1 MTNDYKIRY
10 SDFSVKG
17 SITVPQQTIDETTT
31 SLSLVGRNSSGFG
44 EKLAENFLH
53 LLENFAGPTPP
64 SNPIEGQLWYDTSD
78 PNKKILR
85 INDSSSSAAN
95 WYPASSI
102 HVQDGPVGPTN
113 ANIGDIWVDS
123 SAYIM
128 YVADSTSQWLP
139 IGPSFSQTNRT
150 GAYPTNIIDRNG
162 IYHDVLLMYINDVVI
177 QIIAK
182 EAFTPLNI
190 IDGFSNLVPG
200 ANISSKLLDGAV
212 PKLNGVSD
220 SALSLKQTSPSVEV
234 VSANNFV
241 RNDVDQSINGA
252 IAINNDS
259 GIKIGKT
266 TSTFSLQ
273 RSRSDAV
280 LTNFADGGSFIFNSY
295 YRGVSSS
302 LLTMQGD
309 TKFIG
314 INNPKPG
321 YELDVNGNAQISGK
335 LKINSID
342 NRALQMLGGIEVG
355 NAAFNGV
362 VTINSSTFVNGVI
375 TSQNIIPAAN
385 RVYSIGTST
394 NKFATIYAGEVLAD
408 RFTGSLY
415 GSATQLA
422 VKTRFEFTGDVKTVN
437 AVPFNGNAAIE
448 PTVYFRT
455 QLTGASIEG
464 QTSTTAV
471 SLVDTMLIYS
481 QSLAALRKVKKSD
494 FLSDLYAVTPKT
506 GMIIQYAGNDVP
518 TGWLYCD
525 GHSYPKYGPLNALY
539 LVIGDTYGT
548 PSESE
553 FNVPNIPAIYTTS
566 TGAVSSGALQAP
578 VRYLIK
584 I

>member
-1 MTNDYKIRY
+1 MSNDYKLKY
-10 SDFSVKG
+10 SDFSAKG
-17 SITVPQQTIDETTT
+17 YVTVPQQTIDDSTT
-31 SLSLVGRNSSGFG
+31 SLSLIGRNASGFG

-53 LLENFAGPTPP
+53 LLENFASPVPP

-78 PNKKILR
+78 PNKKTLR
-85 INDSSSSAAN
+85 INDSASTSAN

-102 HVQDGPVGPTN
+102 HVQDGPIGPTN
-113 ANIGDIWVDS
+113 ANVGDIWVDT
-123 SAYIM
+123 SAYIL
-128 YVADSTSQWLP
+128 YVADTTSNWLP

-150 GAYPTNIIDRNG
+150 GAYPTNIIDRDG

-182 EAFTPLNI
+182 ESFTPLSI

-200 ANISSKLLDGAV
+200 ANISSKLLDGV
-212 PKLNGVSD
+212 IPKLNGISD
-220 SALSLKQTSPSVEV
+220 SALSLRQTSPSVEV

-273 RSRSDAV
+273 RSRSDAI
-280 LTNFADGGSFIFNSY
+280 LTNFADGGSFIFNAFSN
-295 YRGVSSS
+295 GVSNA

-321 YELDVNGNAQISGK
+321 YELDVNGNAQISGR
-335 LKINSID
+335 LKIKSIQ
-342 NRALQMLGGIEVG
+342 NNAIELLGGLQVG
-355 NAAFNGV
+355 RVVADGV
-362 VTINSSTFVNGVI
+362 VTINSSTFINGIV
-375 TSQNIIPAAN
+375 TTQNIIPSAH

-422 VKTRFEFTGDVKTVN
+422 VKTKFELTGDIKTVN
-437 AVPFNGNAAIE
+437 AVPFNGNAAVE
-448 PTVYFRT
+448 PTVYFQT
-455 QLTGASIEG
+455 QITGQAIEG
-464 QTSTTAV
+464 QTSTSIAYGPDNI
-471 SLVDTMLIYS
+471 LMYS
-481 QSLAALRKVKKSD
+481 QVLAGLRKIKKSE

-506 GMIIQYAGNDVP
+506 GMIIQYAGLDVP
-518 TGWLYCD
+518 SGWLYCD
-525 GHSYPKYGPLNALY
+525 GHSYPKYGPLNPLY
-539 LVIGDTYGT
+539 LIIGDTYGT

-566 TGAVSSGALQAP
+566 TGAVSSGALSAP

-584 I
+584 T